1 MINRKALQAG
11 NLPTNQPTGERRMTI
26 QDHLRAHFADA
37 SNIAP
42 NDQLAI
48 ATWEAKRDVI
58 HKLEE
63 IREGA
68 AWLIRD
74 LQALIERIDR
84 DAIDAVVLSTGI
96 TGSLATRID
105 LGGAELAA
113 LKTRLKT
120 LEMLKG

>member
-1 MINRKALQAG
+1 
-11 NLPTNQPTGERRMTI
+11 MTI

-96 TGSLATRID
+96 TGSLAARID

-120 LEMLKG
+120 LEMLRG

>member
-1 MINRKALQAG
+1 MNVRDYIESGILELYVAG
-11 NLPTNQPTGERRMTI
+11 SLSI
-26 QDHLRAHFADA
+26 
-37 SNIAP
+37 
-42 NDQLAI
+42 
-48 ATWEAKRDVI
+48 
-58 HKLEE
+58 EE